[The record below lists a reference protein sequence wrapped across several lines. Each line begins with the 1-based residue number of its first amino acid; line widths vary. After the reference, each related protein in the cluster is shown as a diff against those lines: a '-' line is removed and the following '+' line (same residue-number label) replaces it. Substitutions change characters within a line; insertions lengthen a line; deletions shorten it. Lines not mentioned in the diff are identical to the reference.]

1 MVLKDTCL
9 WISPDFF
16 FQECSLSGRLRK
28 ADTHLLVLNK
38 LWITSSKPP
47 SSVKFLC
54 LLYLLWSLKRE
65 GYRVTPVPWNKTYD
79 LCSRGFGVT
88 LQRCKIPKGENRFF
102 HLQDLN
108 RCCHLLCQLPD
119 LGRKQCW
126 WKQGGEKKKTPWN
139 LAFTTCLPF
148 YIWFYSLCIATEYFF
163 PVFFTNAILTL
174 TCSELVNFL

>member
-119 LGRKQCW
+119 LGRKECW
-126 WKQGGEKKKTPWN
+126 WIAGGKKTTLKPS
-139 LAFTTCLPF
+139 F
-148 YIWFYSLCIATEYFF
+148 YYLSSILYMILFLVYCNRIFLSCFFY
-163 PVFFTNAILTL
+163 
-174 TCSELVNFL
+174 